1 MLWLTE
7 AQARAIVDHA
17 LAEAPRE
24 ACGILAGTGNRVIEI
39 LPIANIAVDPHST
52 YYMDERQFTNT
63 LLTLEARGLS
73 LLGFYHSHPTGDP
86 IPSHIDVHHAT
97 YPDTP
102 YMIVGLRGQPRIAAW
117 RMSYGQVTPVPL
129 YVGWNPPQPHPVM
142 TTAQK
147 VAIMLSALIA
157 VTLMIML
164 SLSLLPPA
172 PRIP

>member
-7 AQARAIVDHA
+7 IQARAIVNHA
-17 LAEAPRE
+17 LTESPRE
-24 ACGILAGTGNRVIEI
+24 ACGILAGTQDRVIEI
-39 LPIANIAVDPHST
+39 LPVANIAVDPHST
-52 YYMDERQFTNT
+52 YYMDERQFTYT

-86 IPSHIDVHHAT
+86 IPSHIDVRHAS
-97 YPDTP
+97 YPNTP

-117 RMSYGQVTPVPL
+117 RINYGQVTPVPL
-129 YVGWNPPQPHPVM
+129 YVGWNPPQPEPLM

-157 VTLMIML
+157 VALMIML

>member
-7 AQARAIVDHA
+7 AQARALAEHA

-24 ACGILAGTGNRVIEI
+24 VCGIIAGTEERVLEI
-39 LPIANIAVDPHST
+39 LPIANVAVDPYHT
-52 YYMDERQFTNT
+52 YYMEERQFTYT

-86 IPSHIDVHHAT
+86 IPSHIDVHQAA
-97 YPDTP
+97 YPHTP
-102 YMIVGLRGQPRIAAW
+102 YMIVGLKGQPRIAAW
-117 RMSYGQVTPVPL
+117 RINYGQVTPVPL
-129 YVGWNPPQPHPVM
+129 YVGWNPPQPEPTL

-147 VAIMLSALIA
+147 VAVLLSALIA
-157 VTLMIML
+157 FTVLIVL

-172 PRIP
+172 PHIP